1 MTDVLRP
8 APPAGFDRHLIP
20 PLALGALL
28 NPINSSL
35 LAVALV
41 PIGLALGAPASD
53 TAWLVAALYVTTAV
67 GQPVVGRLVDRHGPR
82 PLYLLGAA
90 LVGLGG
96 VLGALAP
103 SIGLLIVARVV
114 IGLGTCAGYPS
125 AMSLIRSEQRRTGI
139 ASPSSVLAILSV
151 TTQVVSVIGP
161 SLGGL
166 LIALGGWRAIFTVNV
181 PLALAC
187 LVLGWWRLP
196 TERPARAGDQAF
208 DLLGTGL
215 FAVMLVSLL
224 LVLMAPDA
232 RHLPL
237 LAVTVLAAAG
247 FARREL
253 TATAPFLDL
262 RLLAGN
268 GPLLRTY
275 LRQLLFAVVSY
286 SIVYGYPQWMEGSRG
301 LSPSAAG
308 LLVLPMFASAITVT
322 ALSGRRPQIR
332 GKLVVGAV
340 ALLAGAATLLLVD
353 DRSPMWL
360 LVAIALLLGVP
371 QGLNSLANQNAVYH
385 QARADRVGSAAG
397 LLRTAMYLG
406 AIVSSAAAAAAYG
419 TRASTAGLH
428 HLVLLLLGCSALLC
442 VVVLTDRSLRRVG
455 NEPGP
460 A

>member
-1 MTDVLRP
+1 MLRP

-41 PIGLALGAPASD
+41 PIGLALGAPASQ

-90 LVGLGG
+90 LVGVGG
-96 VLGALAP
+96 VVGALAP
-103 SIGLLIVARVV
+103 SIGLLVVARVV

-139 ASPSSVLAILSV
+139 ASPSSVLAILAV
-151 TTQVVSVIGP
+151 TTQVVSVVGP

-187 LVLGWWRLP
+187 LVLGWWRM
-196 TERPARAGDQAF
+196 PADQHTREQDDSF
-208 DLLGTGL
+208 DVLGTAL
-215 FAVMLVSLL
+215 FTAMLVSLL
-224 LVLMAPDA
+224 LVLMAPDV

-237 LAVTVLAAAG
+237 LAVAVLAGAA

-253 TATAPFLDL
+253 TTPAPFLDL

-275 LRQLLFAVVSY
+275 LRQLLVAVVSY
-286 SIVYGYPQWMEGSRG
+286 SIVYGYPQWMESARG
-301 LSPSAAG
+301 LTPSGAG

-322 ALSGRRPQIR
+322 AISGRRPQVR
-332 GKLVVGAV
+332 GKLVVGALT
-340 ALLAGAATLLLVD
+340 LLVGSGALLLVG
-353 DRSPMWL
+353 DRSPLWL
-360 LVAIALLLGVP
+360 LVAIAVLLGVP

-385 QARADRVGSAAG
+385 QASADRVGSAAG

-419 TRASTAGLH
+419 TRASTSGLH
-428 HLVLLLLGCSALLC
+428 HLVLLLLVASAALC
-442 VVVLTDRSLRRVG
+442 AVTLADRSLRGLGTAPDPV
-455 NEPGP
+455 
-460 A
+460 